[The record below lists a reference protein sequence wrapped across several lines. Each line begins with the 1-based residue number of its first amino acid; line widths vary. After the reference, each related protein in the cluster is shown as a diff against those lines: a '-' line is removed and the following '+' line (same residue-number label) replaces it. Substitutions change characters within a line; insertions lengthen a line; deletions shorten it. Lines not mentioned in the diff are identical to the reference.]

1 MARDSEIP
9 PESFEAIL
17 AWLNPDRDVAA
28 SMYLQLR
35 DGLERMFGSARCDD
49 AEGLTDEVFD
59 RVAKKVPTLREIYI
73 GDPRAYFYA
82 VARNV
87 IKEQLKKVKTHASL
101 EGIDATAKRVPEI
114 EEETAAMR
122 EECLQSCL
130 RQLSPKN
137 RDIILNYYAKEKQ
150 AKIDHRAA
158 LADRLDTSVETLRVR
173 AFRIRQSLV
182 KCIERCLDLKAQKK

>member
-1 MARDSEIP
+1 MARDSAIP

-17 AWLNPDRDVAA
+17 AWLNQDRDVAA
-28 SMYLQLR
+28 SMYLELR
-35 DGLERMFGSARCDD
+35 EGLQRMFGWARCDD
-49 AEGLTDEVFD
+49 VEGLTDEVLD
-59 RVAKKVPTLREIYI
+59 RVSKKVHTLRETYH

-101 EGIDATAKRVPEI
+101 DGIDPPAARVPEI
-114 EEETAAMR
+114 AEETADMR

-130 RQLSPKN
+130 GQLSPKN

-158 LADRLDTSVETLRVR
+158 LAERLDTSVETLRVR

-182 KCIERCLDLKAQKK
+182 MCIERCLDLKAQKK

>member
-28 SMYLQLR
+28 TMYLQLR
-35 DGLERMFGSARCDD
+35 KGLERMFAFARCDD
-49 AEGLTDEVFD
+49 VEGLTDEVVD
-59 RVAKKVPTLREIYI
+59 RVAKKVDTLRESYH
-73 GDPRAYFYA
+73 GDPRAYFHA

-87 IKEQLKKVKTHASL
+87 IKEQLKKVKSHASL
-101 EGIDATAKRVPEI
+101 EGIDAATRVPEI

-130 RQLSPKN
+130 RQLSPKS